1 MIRSLIVQLSSECVK
16 VPQILASSYSSYMNG
31 ERQPVYDSLLLI
43 LHQMMRLFAETYLV
57 LDALDECLERQEL
70 LGAINELN
78 GWKDV
83 NLHILTT
90 SRWERDIEES
100 LEPLCNEHDKI
111 CIQSIHIND
120 DIRAYIHGRLQTDRD
135 FQRWRDKPK
144 VQLEIE
150 DTLMFEADGMY
161 VS

>member
-31 ERQPVYDSLLLI
+31 ERQPEYHSLLLI
-43 LHQMMRLFAETYLV
+43 LHQMMKLFAETYLV

-70 LGAINELN
+70 LEAINQLN
-78 GWKDV
+78 GSKDV

-111 CIQSIHIND
+111 YIQSIHIND

-135 FQRWRDKPK
+135 LKRWRNKPK
-144 VQLEIE
+144 VQREIE
-150 DTLMFEADGMY
+150 DTLMLEADGMY
-161 VS
+161 VP